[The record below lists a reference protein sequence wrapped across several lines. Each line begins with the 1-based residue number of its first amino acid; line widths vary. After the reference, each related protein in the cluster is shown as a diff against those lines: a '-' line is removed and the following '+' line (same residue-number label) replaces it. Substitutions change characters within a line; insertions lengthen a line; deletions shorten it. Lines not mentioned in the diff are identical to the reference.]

1 MSKKTIA
8 IIPARGRSKGIKNKN
23 LVNFCGKP
31 LIYWTINQAL
41 NSKLIDNVYVS
52 SDSREILNYSRDLGS
67 EIIFRPKSISGDRAT
82 SESALIHAVNNIKA
96 EADAVVFLQA
106 TSPIRN
112 KYDIDNAIKKFKKDR
127 VESLFSV
134 SNLDDFNLWL
144 EKDNK
149 FKSINYDW
157 KQRNRRQDKKDLIW
171 CENGSI
177 YVTKTK
183 ALIKNNNR
191 IAKKFSIYEMK
202 VWQSFEIDEKKDI
215 PFQEVIF
222 KNLIK

>member
-52 SDSREILNYSRDLGS
+52 SDSREILNYSSDLGS

-127 VESLFSV
+127 VDSLFSA

-215 PFQEVIF
+215 PFLEVIF